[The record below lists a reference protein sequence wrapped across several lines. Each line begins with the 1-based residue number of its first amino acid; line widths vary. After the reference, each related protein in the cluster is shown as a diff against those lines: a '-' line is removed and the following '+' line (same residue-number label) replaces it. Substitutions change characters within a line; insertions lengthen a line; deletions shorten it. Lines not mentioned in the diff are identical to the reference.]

1 MQLLVPVADAVVG
14 ADNKTQS
21 RDVDVQKNNNSLTAS
36 KMDSEKNQNSSEA
49 DVNAAE
55 QDSEPDKE
63 TKLDEILHSAKY
75 PGQLKEL
82 AKKNDEAIDFIYEY
96 PKEHS
101 KEHDIDLT
109 AEPRRIQY
117 LFCSSGI
124 RDGAMKSTVAI
135 ILRRVAAGPT
145 ALSMVVLY
153 LTHDAQASPLAV
165 AEYAKEAGY
174 SVDGSGSAWNLIAR
188 AAGTTG

>member
-1 MQLLVPVADAVVG
+1 MCRRIIIHLPHLKWIQ
-14 ADNKTQS
+14 
-21 RDVDVQKNNNSLTAS
+21 
-36 KMDSEKNQNSSEA
+36 KNQNSSEA

-55 QDSEPDKE
+55 QSSEPDKE

-109 AEPRRIQY
+109 AEASQDTVP
-117 LFCSSGI
+117 LCNSGI

-135 ILRRVAAGPT
+135 ILRRVAAVR
-145 ALSMVVLY
+145 LHFRWLY
-153 LTHDAQASPLAV
+153 
-165 AEYAKEAGY
+165 Y
-174 SVDGSGSAWNLIAR
+174 I
-188 AAGTTG
+188 

>member
-1 MQLLVPVADAVVG
+1 MGKTHKKTHRRQGSIKRARHRDKRMKIGAIVLCAAIIITTFLACGMQLLVPVADAVVG

-63 TKLDEILHSAKY
+63 
-75 PGQLKEL
+75 KEL
-82 AKKNDEAIDFIYEY
+82 AKRNDEAIDFIYEY

-109 AEPRRIQY
+109 AEASQDTVPLLQQWDKRWGY
-117 LFCSSGI
+117 EKYSGNYF
-124 RDGAMKSTVAI
+124 
-135 ILRRVAAGPT
+135 AASGCGPT
-145 ALSMVVLY
+145 ALSMVISD
-153 LTHDAQASPLAV
+153 T
-165 AEYAKEAGY
+165 
-174 SVDGSGSAWNLIAR
+174 
-188 AAGTTG
+188 